1 MISQSVA
8 NKMTSMMLGTFS
20 NGSAVNANAYGYTIA
35 GKTGTVE
42 ANFNADLTSDQWVI
56 GYTPDVVI
64 AQWIGYD
71 STDENHYLTDASSGT
86 ASIIFSAVASSILPY
101 TAGTEFIV
109 ENAYSQNGY
118 DLVYSANGQTATSQ
132 SSSSD
137 NILDKV
143 QESAQNAGDKIG
155 RAVKDAWDNSQV
167 GSTSRLTKLLAN
179 LRKT

>member
-1 MISQSVA
+1 M
-8 NKMTSMMLGTFS
+8 
-20 NGSAVNANAYGYTIA
+20 
-35 GKTGTVE
+35 E

-101 TAGTEFIV
+101 TAGTEFTV
-109 ENAYSQNGY
+109 ENAY
-118 DLVYSANGQTATSQ
+118 GQTATSQ

-155 RAVKDAWDNSQV
+155 RAVKDAWDNFSSWFNKQ
-167 GSTSRLTKLLAN
+167 TN
-179 LRKT
+179 